1 MRRPEFIARQSRC
14 PSGLLGQVIG
24 HIMSVETAA
33 ANESALKLLDL
44 DAGDRVLEVGFGH
57 GRTIER
63 AAAMVA
69 DGLVAGIDA
78 SEDMVRMATRRCRRL
93 IESGR
98 VRLTC
103 GDSAQIPYP
112 DQFFDKAYAIH
123 TIYCW
128 DDPAQHLRE
137 LGRVLRA
144 GGRLLLGFRPKEDG
158 AAADFPETVYRFYTK
173 DEVHGLLQ
181 AAGFSDARVELAG
194 GLAFATGHRPPGP

>member
-14 PSGLLGQVIG
+14 PSGLLGRVIG

-63 AAAMVA
+63 AAAMVG

-98 VRLTC
+98 VRRR
-103 GDSAQIPYP
+103 SAISSGLSP
-112 DQFFDKAYAIH
+112 QFRCKAKGI
-123 TIYCW
+123 IGQW
-128 DDPAQHLRE
+128 DVPVR
-137 LGRVLRA
+137 
-144 GGRLLLGFRPKEDG
+144 GGVHECVQTGNPTRLIRP
-158 AAADFPETVYRFYTK
+158 
-173 DEVHGLLQ
+173 
-181 AAGFSDARVELAG
+181 
-194 GLAFATGHRPPGP
+194 